1 MVYSMLLKKVE
12 INKYKSYVEPQEFI
26 VEDGITR
33 IVGKNES
40 GKTALLEALAKFN
53 YFDKKSPKKFDSV
66 YDYPRNRVTEYNLLH
81 ETGKSEIAVTCTFT
95 LDDDIIKRI
104 ETEFGTGII
113 STPSI
118 ILSVDYDNQLNILDL
133 NLDFSA
139 FIKHINNT
147 YNPNKV
153 LIDDIA
159 TCIGFDALKSLCL
172 THPEELKEINDLL
185 TRITTSNTGVAL
197 SSYDP
202 LAKYIYHNY
211 IRENLPKFWYFDE
224 YYSLPSRVSFD
235 SIINNTPGE
244 LTPEEFATIKALF
257 ELTHLDIHT
266 LNENNYESF
275 MVALETTSNNITDE
289 MFRYWTTNKD
299 LEIKI
304 KCEHAQNGKKYLNIR
319 IYNREYRL
327 TLPLKN
333 RSKGFLWFFSFL
345 VWFNRLQGK
354 NGSTYIL
361 LLDEPGLNLH
371 ASAQADLLKFIDEV
385 LAPKY
390 QVLYTTHSPFMID
403 PAKLN
408 EVRTVYDSLNRNT
421 GSIISD
427 ALHEK
432 DSGTLF
438 PLQAALGYDLAQNLF
453 ISPKNLLVEGVS
465 DFIYLST
472 ISEELKAND
481 KIGLDSDITIV
492 PVGGL
497 DKVAT
502 FISLLNG
509 QKLSIACLLD
519 TPTDNGTKQK
529 LTDLTTRKIIK
540 DKNIKFC
547 DQFAGLT
554 SKNADM
560 EDIFFRSDYLNLFN
574 DAFTGTYPIINDK
587 DILDSEKSI
596 VPQITKIINKDRYNH
611 YIPAMALLRAT
622 DKSQYLSSETLDK
635 FSRVFED
642 INSIFSK

>member
-1 MVYSMLLKKVE
+1 MLLKKVE